1 MHSRYA
7 VRHSHA
13 IVRAAF
19 YSVRVAYL
27 ERDIRLLK
35 AKKRIRNGGDFK
47 TKWELDDHITLDP
60 EIQELEND
68 LLEAETKKT
77 VIDAVA
83 QNYEGLRNAASREMY
98 RRGVERAPND

>member
-19 YSVRVAYL
+19 YSIRVVYL

-35 AKKRIRNGGDFK
+35 AKKRVKLGGDFK
-47 TKWELDDHITLDP
+47 TKWELDDQIALDP
-60 EIQELEND
+60 EITELEDD
-68 LLEAETKKT
+68 LLEAGAKKT